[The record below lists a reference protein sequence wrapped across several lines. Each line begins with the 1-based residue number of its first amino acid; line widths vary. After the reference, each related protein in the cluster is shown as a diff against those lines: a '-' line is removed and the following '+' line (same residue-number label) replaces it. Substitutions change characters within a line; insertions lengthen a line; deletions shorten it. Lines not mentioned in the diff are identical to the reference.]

1 MINLVQHIM
10 PCDYG
15 DLAPACDETSVT
27 EADMIQIKYFVT
39 ELLKQ
44 QLSVAEDA
52 IKENIAQKI
61 EGLLQ

>member
-39 ELLKQ
+39 ELLK
-44 QLSVAEDA
+44 
-52 IKENIAQKI
+52 
-61 EGLLQ
+61 